1 MLYQAGREALPLLT
15 KLALEL
21 WPAHTAAELTKEL
34 SPLLESEEAAFF
46 IAANGSG
53 PVGFAQCQLRRDYV
67 EGAQS
72 SPVGYSGAR
81 AGQGH
86 CGGTVK
92 DRRPP
97 KAAGN
102 SPATASWTT
111 SPARPSICTRDS
123 RKRAALSASSKPAD
137 RKAHMHRHNPRFC
150 GKRRKGPG
158 SGHA

>member
-67 EGAQS
+67 EGAQN
-72 SPVGYSGAR
+72 SPVGNLEGIYIRPPYRGQGWAR
-81 AGQGH
+81 ALLRECEGW
-86 CGGTVK
+86 
-92 DRRPP
+92 
-97 KAAGN
+97 AASKGCREF
-102 SPATASWTT
+102 ASD
-111 SPARPSICTRDS
+111 CELDN
-123 RKRAALSASSKPAD
+123 LASQAF
-137 RKAHMHRHNPRFC
+137 HL
-150 GKRRKGPG
+150 
-158 SGHA
+158 HAGFAEAGRVVCFIKTCR

>member
-72 SPVGYSGAR
+72 SPVGYLEGIYIRPPYRGQGWAR
-81 AGQGH
+81 ALLRECEGW
-86 CGGTVK
+86 
-92 DRRPP
+92 
-97 KAAGN
+97 AASKGCREF
-102 SPATASWTT
+102 ASV
-111 SPARPSICTRDS
+111 CELDN
-123 RKRAALSASSKPAD
+123 LASQAF
-137 RKAHMHRHNPRFC
+137 HL
-150 GKRRKGPG
+150 
-158 SGHA
+158 HAGFAEAGRVVCFIKTCR

>member
-1 MLYQAGREALPLLT
+1 MLYQAGMESLPLLT

-72 SPVGYSGAR
+72 SPVGYLEGIYIRPPYRGQGWAR
-81 AGQGH
+81 ALLRECEGW
-86 CGGTVK
+86 
-92 DRRPP
+92 
-97 KAAGN
+97 AASKGCREF
-102 SPATASWTT
+102 ASD
-111 SPARPSICTRDS
+111 CELDN
-123 RKRAALSASSKPAD
+123 LASQAF
-137 RKAHMHRHNPRFC
+137 HL
-150 GKRRKGPG
+150 
-158 SGHA
+158 HAGFAEAGRVVCFIKTCR

>member
-46 IAANGSG
+46 IAATGSG

-72 SPVGYSGAR
+72 SPVGYLEGIYIRPPYRGQGWAR
-81 AGQGH
+81 ALLRECEGW
-86 CGGTVK
+86 
-92 DRRPP
+92 
-97 KAAGN
+97 AASKGCREF
-102 SPATASWTT
+102 ASD
-111 SPARPSICTRDS
+111 CELDN
-123 RKRAALSASSKPAD
+123 LASQAF
-137 RKAHMHRHNPRFC
+137 HL
-150 GKRRKGPG
+150 
-158 SGHA
+158 HAGFAEAGRVVCFIKTCR

>member
-72 SPVGYSGAR
+72 SPVGYLEGIYIRPPYRGQGWAR
-81 AGQGH
+81 ALLRECEGW
-86 CGGTVK
+86 
-92 DRRPP
+92 
-97 KAAGN
+97 AASKGCWEF
-102 SPATASWTT
+102 ASD
-111 SPARPSICTRDS
+111 CELDN
-123 RKRAALSASSKPAD
+123 LASQAF
-137 RKAHMHRHNPRFC
+137 HL
-150 GKRRKGPG
+150 
-158 SGHA
+158 HAGFAEAGRVVCFIKTCR

>member
-53 PVGFAQCQLRRDYV
+53 TVGFAQCQLRRDYV

-72 SPVGYSGAR
+72 SPVGYLEGIYIRPPYRGQGWAR
-81 AGQGH
+81 ALLRECEGW
-86 CGGTVK
+86 
-92 DRRPP
+92 
-97 KAAGN
+97 AASKGCREF
-102 SPATASWTT
+102 ASD
-111 SPARPSICTRDS
+111 CELDN
-123 RKRAALSASSKPAD
+123 LASQAF
-137 RKAHMHRHNPRFC
+137 HL
-150 GKRRKGPG
+150 
-158 SGHA
+158 HAGFAEAGRVVCFIKTCR

>member
-15 KLALEL
+15 ELALEL

-72 SPVGYSGAR
+72 SPVGYLEGIYIRPPYRGQGWAR
-81 AGQGH
+81 ALLRECEGW
-86 CGGTVK
+86 
-92 DRRPP
+92 
-97 KAAGN
+97 AASKGCREF
-102 SPATASWTT
+102 ASD
-111 SPARPSICTRDS
+111 CELDN
-123 RKRAALSASSKPAD
+123 LASQAF
-137 RKAHMHRHNPRFC
+137 HL
-150 GKRRKGPG
+150 
-158 SGHA
+158 HAGFAEAGRVVCFIKTCR

>member
-34 SPLLESEEAAFF
+34 SPLLESEEAAFC

-72 SPVGYSGAR
+72 SPVGYLEGIYIR
-81 AGQGH
+81 PPYRGQGWARSLLRE
-86 CGGTVK
+86 CEGW
-92 DRRPP
+92 
-97 KAAGN
+97 AASKGCREF
-102 SPATASWTT
+102 ASD
-111 SPARPSICTRDS
+111 CELDN
-123 RKRAALSASSKPAD
+123 LASQAF
-137 RKAHMHRHNPRFC
+137 HL
-150 GKRRKGPG
+150 
-158 SGHA
+158 HAGFAEAGRVVCFIKTCR

>member
-72 SPVGYSGAR
+72 SPVGYLEGIYIR
-81 AGQGH
+81 PPYRGQGWARSLLRE
-86 CGGTVK
+86 CEGW
-92 DRRPP
+92 
-97 KAAGN
+97 AASKGCREFASDCELGN
-102 SPATASWTT
+102 LASQ
-111 SPARPSICTRDS
+111 AFH
-123 RKRAALSASSKPAD
+123 L
-137 RKAHMHRHNPRFC
+137 
-150 GKRRKGPG
+150 
-158 SGHA
+158 HAGFAEAGRVVCFIKTCR

>member
-72 SPVGYSGAR
+72 RPVGYLEGIYIRPPYRGQGWAR
-81 AGQGH
+81 ALLRECEGW
-86 CGGTVK
+86 
-92 DRRPP
+92 
-97 KAAGN
+97 AASKGCREF
-102 SPATASWTT
+102 ASD
-111 SPARPSICTRDS
+111 CELDN
-123 RKRAALSASSKPAD
+123 LASQAF
-137 RKAHMHRHNPRFC
+137 HL
-150 GKRRKGPG
+150 
-158 SGHA
+158 HAGFAEAGRVVCFIKTCR

>member
-67 EGAQS
+67 EGAQN
-72 SPVGYSGAR
+72 SPVGYLEGIYIRPPYRGQGWAR
-81 AGQGH
+81 ALLRECEGW
-86 CGGTVK
+86 
-92 DRRPP
+92 
-97 KAAGN
+97 AASKGCREF
-102 SPATASWTT
+102 ASD
-111 SPARPSICTRDS
+111 CELDN
-123 RKRAALSASSKPAD
+123 LASQAF
-137 RKAHMHRHNPRFC
+137 HL
-150 GKRRKGPG
+150 
-158 SGHA
+158 HAGFAEAGRVVCFIKTCR

>member
-72 SPVGYSGAR
+72 SPVGYLEGIYIR
-81 AGQGH
+81 PPYRGQGWARSLLRE
-86 CGGTVK
+86 CEGW
-92 DRRPP
+92 
-97 KAAGN
+97 AASKGCREF
-102 SPATASWTT
+102 ASD
-111 SPARPSICTRDS
+111 CELDN
-123 RKRAALSASSKPAD
+123 LASQAF
-137 RKAHMHRHNPRFC
+137 HL
-150 GKRRKGPG
+150 
-158 SGHA
+158 HAGFAEAGRVVCFIKTCR

>member
-72 SPVGYSGAR
+72 SPVGYLEGIYIR
-81 AGQGH
+81 PPYRGQGWARSLLRECEGWAVSKGCREFASDCELDNLASQAFH
-86 CGGTVK
+86 LH
-92 DRRPP
+92 
-97 KAAGN
+97 AGF
-102 SPATASWTT
+102 AEAGRVVCFIKTC
-111 SPARPSICTRDS
+111 R
-123 RKRAALSASSKPAD
+123 
-137 RKAHMHRHNPRFC
+137 
-150 GKRRKGPG
+150 
-158 SGHA
+158 

>member
-72 SPVGYSGAR
+72 SPVGYLEGIYIRPPYRGQGWAR
-81 AGQGH
+81 ALLRECEGW
-86 CGGTVK
+86 
-92 DRRPP
+92 
-97 KAAGN
+97 AASKGCREF
-102 SPATASWTT
+102 ASD
-111 SPARPSICTRDS
+111 CELDN
-123 RKRAALSASSKPAD
+123 LASQAFHLHAGFAEAGRVVCFIKPC
-137 RKAHMHRHNPRFC
+137 R
-150 GKRRKGPG
+150 
-158 SGHA
+158 

>member
-34 SPLLESEEAAFF
+34 SPLLESEEAAFS

-72 SPVGYSGAR
+72 SPVGYLEGIYIR
-81 AGQGH
+81 PPYRGQGWARSLLRE
-86 CGGTVK
+86 CEGW
-92 DRRPP
+92 
-97 KAAGN
+97 AASKGCREF
-102 SPATASWTT
+102 ASD
-111 SPARPSICTRDS
+111 CELDN
-123 RKRAALSASSKPAD
+123 LASQAF
-137 RKAHMHRHNPRFC
+137 HL
-150 GKRRKGPG
+150 
-158 SGHA
+158 HAGFAEAGRVVCFIKTCR

>member
-72 SPVGYSGAR
+72 SPVGYLEGIYIR
-81 AGQGH
+81 PPYRGQGWARSLLRE
-86 CGGTVK
+86 CEGW
-92 DRRPP
+92 
-97 KAAGN
+97 AASKGCREF
-102 SPATASWTT
+102 ASD
-111 SPARPSICTRDS
+111 CELDN
-123 RKRAALSASSKPAD
+123 LASQAF
-137 RKAHMHRHNPRFC
+137 HL
-150 GKRRKGPG
+150 
-158 SGHA
+158 HAGFAEAGRVVCFIKTCQ

>member
-34 SPLLESEEAAFF
+34 SPPLESEEAAFF

-72 SPVGYSGAR
+72 SPVGYLEGIYIRPPYRGQGWAR
-81 AGQGH
+81 ALLRECEGW
-86 CGGTVK
+86 
-92 DRRPP
+92 
-97 KAAGN
+97 AASKGCREF
-102 SPATASWTT
+102 ASD
-111 SPARPSICTRDS
+111 CELDN
-123 RKRAALSASSKPAD
+123 LASQAF
-137 RKAHMHRHNPRFC
+137 HL
-150 GKRRKGPG
+150 
-158 SGHA
+158 HAGFAEAGRVVCFIKTCR

>member
-15 KLALEL
+15 KLALER

-72 SPVGYSGAR
+72 SPVGYLEGIYIR
-81 AGQGH
+81 PPYRGQGWARSLLRE
-86 CGGTVK
+86 CEGW
-92 DRRPP
+92 
-97 KAAGN
+97 AASKGCREF
-102 SPATASWTT
+102 ASD
-111 SPARPSICTRDS
+111 CELDN
-123 RKRAALSASSKPAD
+123 LASQAF
-137 RKAHMHRHNPRFC
+137 HL
-150 GKRRKGPG
+150 
-158 SGHA
+158 HAGFAEAGRVVCFIKTCR

>member
-1 MLYQAGREALPLLT
+1 MLYQAGRVALPLLT

-72 SPVGYSGAR
+72 SPVGYLEGIYIRPPYRGQGWAR
-81 AGQGH
+81 ALLRECEGW
-86 CGGTVK
+86 
-92 DRRPP
+92 
-97 KAAGN
+97 AASKGCREF
-102 SPATASWTT
+102 ASD
-111 SPARPSICTRDS
+111 CELDN
-123 RKRAALSASSKPAD
+123 LASQAF
-137 RKAHMHRHNPRFC
+137 HL
-150 GKRRKGPG
+150 
-158 SGHA
+158 HAGFAEAGRVVCFIKTCR

>member
-67 EGAQS
+67 EGAQN
-72 SPVGYSGAR
+72 SPVGYLEGIYIR
-81 AGQGH
+81 PPYRGQGWARSLLRE
-86 CGGTVK
+86 CEGW
-92 DRRPP
+92 
-97 KAAGN
+97 AASKGCREF
-102 SPATASWTT
+102 ASD
-111 SPARPSICTRDS
+111 CELDN
-123 RKRAALSASSKPAD
+123 LASQAF
-137 RKAHMHRHNPRFC
+137 HL
-150 GKRRKGPG
+150 
-158 SGHA
+158 HAGFAEAGRVVCFIKTCR

>member
-72 SPVGYSGAR
+72 SPVGYLEGIYIR
-81 AGQGH
+81 PPYRGQGWARSLLGE
-86 CGGTVK
+86 CEGW
-92 DRRPP
+92 
-97 KAAGN
+97 AASKGCREF
-102 SPATASWTT
+102 ASD
-111 SPARPSICTRDS
+111 CELDN
-123 RKRAALSASSKPAD
+123 LASQAF
-137 RKAHMHRHNPRFC
+137 HL
-150 GKRRKGPG
+150 
-158 SGHA
+158 HAGFAEAGRVVCFIKTCR

>member
-72 SPVGYSGAR
+72 SPVGYLEGIYIR
-81 AGQGH
+81 PPYRGQGWARSLLRE
-86 CGGTVK
+86 CEGW
-92 DRRPP
+92 
-97 KAAGN
+97 AASKGCREF
-102 SPATASWTT
+102 ASD
-111 SPARPSICTRDS
+111 CELDN
-123 RKRAALSASSKPAD
+123 LASQAF
-137 RKAHMHRHNPRFC
+137 HL
-150 GKRRKGPG
+150 
-158 SGHA
+158 HAGFAEAGRVVCFIKTC

>member
-72 SPVGYSGAR
+72 SPVGYLEGIYIRPPYRGQGWAR
-81 AGQGH
+81 ALLRECEGW
-86 CGGTVK
+86 
-92 DRRPP
+92 
-97 KAAGN
+97 AASKGCREF
-102 SPATASWTT
+102 ASD
-111 SPARPSICTRDS
+111 CELDN
-123 RKRAALSASSKPAD
+123 LASQAF
-137 RKAHMHRHNPRFC
+137 HL
-150 GKRRKGPG
+150 
-158 SGHA
+158 HAGFAEAGRVVCFIKTC

>member
-72 SPVGYSGAR
+72 SPVGYLEGIYIRPPYRGQGWAR
-81 AGQGH
+81 ALLRECEGW
-86 CGGTVK
+86 
-92 DRRPP
+92 
-97 KAAGN
+97 AASKGCREF
-102 SPATASWTT
+102 ASD
-111 SPARPSICTRDS
+111 CELDN
-123 RKRAALSASSKPAD
+123 LASQAF
-137 RKAHMHRHNPRFC
+137 HL
-150 GKRRKGPG
+150 
-158 SGHA
+158 HAGFAEAGRVVCFIKTCR

>member
-1 MLYQAGREALPLLT
+1 MLYHAGREALPLLT

-72 SPVGYSGAR
+72 SPVGYLEGIYIRPPYRGQGWAR
-81 AGQGH
+81 ALLRECEGW
-86 CGGTVK
+86 
-92 DRRPP
+92 
-97 KAAGN
+97 AASKGCREF
-102 SPATASWTT
+102 ASD
-111 SPARPSICTRDS
+111 CELDN
-123 RKRAALSASSKPAD
+123 LASQAF
-137 RKAHMHRHNPRFC
+137 HL
-150 GKRRKGPG
+150 
-158 SGHA
+158 HAGFAEAGRVVCFIKTCR

>member
-53 PVGFAQCQLRRDYV
+53 PVGFAQCQLRRDHV

-72 SPVGYSGAR
+72 SPVGYLEGIYIRPPYRGQGWAR
-81 AGQGH
+81 ALLRECEGW
-86 CGGTVK
+86 
-92 DRRPP
+92 
-97 KAAGN
+97 AASKGCREF
-102 SPATASWTT
+102 ASDCEW
-111 SPARPSICTRDS
+111 ANDCELDN
-123 RKRAALSASSKPAD
+123 LASQAF
-137 RKAHMHRHNPRFC
+137 HL
-150 GKRRKGPG
+150 
-158 SGHA
+158 HAGFAEAGRVVCFIKTCR